1 MKKIFLILVSALIYL
16 PLESKELENCK
27 FKNEKG
33 TPCVTIFSAP
43 NTSKITEG
51 SLGKTVIT
59 KKQMRDSGYTD
70 VRSVL
75 EYVAGLDVYSDGP
88 TGQKTSVF
96 MRGTNSNHTLVLLNG
111 IPINDQGSPKVQFDF
126 GYDFLQALQQ
136 IEIYKGASG
145 AIFGPAAIGGAI
157 NFVTDI
163 DYENSAS
170 FSATDKR
177 NNSLSGNYTYITD
190 SGWHHNVKGGT
201 SQAEDVTATNA
212 KPDLDGAKNLS
223 LNYNSQKFLSDT
235 LKFKGTGYLRKTNT
249 GYDKSA
255 DEQARGVNIMYAL
268 QSSLENKTDNKLDS
282 LTSHVHV
289 YDRYYDEAEK
299 NKYYSQSYTLK
310 AERKVSLSDNL
321 SYGFGSDY
329 NYNKGDF
336 KIKGTYGSD
345 AKGHSDDLGVFSN
358 AGYKLDDT
366 TTLSAHTRGDS
377 HKYSGENI
385 TYRLNATKLI
395 DKLTLSLSE
404 ATGLRHPDLY
414 VLHGGNTDSSYY
426 KGSFKAMATTKPET
440 SKTRELSAQYN
451 LSENI
456 SFGSTAYRGSV
467 SDILNRSSKGGYNET
482 LNIKQEG
489 LESSFTY
496 KDNDQILT
504 LSSTLSKSYTGKG
517 VPQQRR
523 PEQQYGVNY
532 NAKLKS
538 NYIGSY
544 GVNINYRHVGRVED
558 WISST
563 NNKAPGLVLGKADST
578 DIVNASASKELF
590 GIEWALSVKNLTDEY
605 YQKPY
610 GYNQIGRKFN
620 LSFRSKY

>member
-1 MKKIFLILVSALIYL
+1 MKKLFFIIASVLILL

-33 TPCVTIFSAP
+33 TPCLTIFSAP
-43 NTSKITEG
+43 NTSEISEG

-75 EYVAGLDVYSDGP
+75 EYVAGVDVYSDGP

-111 IPINDQGSPKVQFDF
+111 IPINDQGSPKALFDF
-126 GYDFLQALQQ
+126 GYDFLAGLQQ

-212 KPDLDGAKNLS
+212 KPDLDGMKNLS

-268 QSSLENKTDNKLDS
+268 QSGLENKTDNKLDS
-282 LTSHVHV
+282 LTTHVHV

-336 KIKGTYGSD
+336 KISGTYGSD
-345 AKGHSDDLGVFSN
+345 AKGHADDLGVFSN
-358 AGYKLDDT
+358 AGYKLNDT
-366 TTLSAHTRGDS
+366 TSLSVHTRGDS

-404 ATGLRHPDLY
+404 ATGVRHPDLY
-414 VLHGGNTDSSYY
+414 VLHGGNAGSSYY
-426 KGSFKAMATTKPET
+426 NGSFKAMATTKPET

-456 SFGSTAYRGSV
+456 SFGSTAYRGSI
-467 SDILNRSSKGGYNET
+467 SDVLNRSDSSGGFNET
-482 LNIKQEG
+482 LDIEQEG

-496 KDNDQILT
+496 KDDIQRLS
-504 LSSTLSKSYTGKG
+504 LSSTFSKSYTDKG

-544 GVNINYRHVGRVED
+544 GININYRHVGKVED
-558 WISST
+558 WVGT
-563 NNKAPGLVLGKADST
+563 NKAPGSVLGKADST
-578 DIVNASASKELF
+578 DIVNASVSKELF
-590 GIEWALSVKNLTDEY
+590 GMEWALSSTNLTDEY

-610 GYNQIGRKFN
+610 GYNQEGRNFK
-620 LSFRSKY
+620 LSLRSKY